1 MKNTLTN
8 ILCVVLV
15 AAMVVVAVGIGA
27 VRGWNN
33 QREEALSA
41 LSEAGELGASL
52 QVRAMDAANL
62 AVVAARH
69 LTNDA
74 DVAALRAAYDTICGS
89 KSAPD
94 QLAAADE
101 AISAA
106 AASLAQKLP
115 GLATVQASARD
126 KAYISSLT
134 RTLSETSGASTA
146 YAAIMEDYNTRLASS
161 PTGRLAMLLGVSP
174 LAAGG
179 DD

>member
-15 AAMVVVAVGIGA
+15 AAMVVAAVGIGA
-27 VRGWNN
+27 VRGWNS

-69 LTNDA
+69 LTDDA
-74 DVAALRAAYDTICGS
+74 DVAALRTAYDTICGN
-89 KSAPD
+89 SATPA
-94 QLAAADE
+94 QLADADN
-101 AISAA
+101 AISIAA
-106 AASLAQKLP
+106 VRLAEKLTV
-115 GLATVQASARD
+115 LDSVQASSRD

-134 RTLSETSGASTA
+134 RTLSETSGAATA
-146 YAAIMEDYNTRLASS
+146 YAAIMEDYNTRLTSS
-161 PTGRLAMLLGVSP
+161 LTGRLAMLLGVSP